1 MSDDIFDFKELDKY
15 ERKLLELA
23 SNKMP
28 RETMK
33 FIRKEGTQLRKVTV
47 KNARAKVKKKTG
59 NYFKSIKKGRAYI
72 YQGNGGTSIR
82 VYASTRIAPHAH
94 LIEKGHRYI
103 DKDGKENLKKGYH
116 VFENSEKEF
125 EGQFYNDIENFI
137 DDVIGK
143 GLS

>member
-1 MSDDIFDFKELDKY
+1 MNDDSFDFKELTDY
-15 ERKLLELA
+15 EKKLIDMA

-33 FIRKEGTQLRKVTV
+33 FIRNQGTQLRKSTV

-72 YQGNGGTSIR
+72 YSGNGGNSIR
-82 VYASTRIAPHAH
+82 IYSNAPHAH
-94 LIEKGHRYI
+94 LIENGHRI
-103 DKDGKENLKKGYH
+103 VNKSGAEKGFKPGLH
-116 VFENSEKEF
+116 IFEDSRKEF
-125 EGQFYNDIENFI
+125 ESQFYNDIENFI

-143 GLS
+143 GL

>member
-1 MSDDIFDFKELDKY
+1 MSDDIFDFKELTNY
-15 ERKLLELA
+15 EKKLLDMA

-72 YQGNGGTSIR
+72 YQGNGGSSIR
-82 VYASTRIAPHAH
+82 VYSTAPHAH
-94 LIEKGHRYI
+94 LIEKGHRI
-103 DKDGKENLKKGYH
+103 VTPGGTEKGFKPGLH
-116 VFENSEKEF
+116 IFENSEKEF
-125 EGQFYNDIENFI
+125 QNQFYEDIENFI
-137 DDVIGK
+137 DDVIAK
-143 GLS
+143 GL

>member
-1 MSDDIFDFKELDKY
+1 MSDDIFDFKELTQY
-15 ERKLLELA
+15 EKKLVDMA

-82 VYASTRIAPHAH
+82 VYSNQSHAH
-94 LIEKGHRYI
+94 LIEKGHRI
-103 DKDGKENLKKGYH
+103 VTPGGTVKGFKPGYH
-116 VFENSEKEF
+116 IFENSEKEF
-125 EGQFYNDIENFI
+125 QSQFYNDIENFI

-143 GLS
+143 GL